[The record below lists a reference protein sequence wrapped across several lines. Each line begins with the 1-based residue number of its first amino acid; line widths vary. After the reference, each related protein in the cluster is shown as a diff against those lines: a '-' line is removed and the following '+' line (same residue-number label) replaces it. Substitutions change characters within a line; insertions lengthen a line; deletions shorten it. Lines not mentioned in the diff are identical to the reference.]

1 MKNEVIMITNFTMIK
16 RNLFLPVLLITL
28 NSGCISN
35 SPGNRLAGW
44 HYDHMIYV
52 RKDLK
57 NPSSPYM
64 PAFRKLVTDAEA
76 AMNKGPFSVTFK
88 SVVPPGGTKNDYMSY
103 GPYWWPDTTKPDG
116 LPYIRRDGIRNPQ
129 SGVDHEQLSN
139 LINSTRILSLAWFFT
154 GEKKYAEKAVKLL
167 RVWFIEP
174 ETKMNPHMEYAQGI
188 PGITTGR
195 GIGIIDARGFYTLVD
210 AISILESS
218 GEIGSNDLS
227 EIKKWYSDFFTWL
240 TTSKNGIDE
249 DNYKNNHSVAYDVL
263 VTAIARFLGNDDYV
277 RKKISEM
284 PSRRINPMIKS
295 DGSQPE
301 ELIRTNAYGYSVSNL
316 RNFFD
321 AGETGLKVG
330 IDIFFYESPEGGSV
344 RKALDFLIQYI
355 GNEQEW
361 KWQQI
366 GGFEGPEN
374 NLGLIIRRAARIFN
388 DREYQKLW
396 DRKFSEKLKTDWNL
410 LVIPGI
416 DNKHI

>member
-1 MKNEVIMITNFTMIK
+1 
-16 RNLFLPVLLITL
+16 
-28 NSGCISN
+28 
-35 SPGNRLAGW
+35 
-44 HYDHMIYV
+44 
-52 RKDLK
+52 
-57 NPSSPYM
+57 
-64 PAFRKLVTDAEA
+64 
-76 AMNKGPFSVTFK
+76 
-88 SVVPPGGTKNDYMSY
+88 
-103 GPYWWPDTTKPDG
+103 
-116 LPYIRRDGIRNPQ
+116 
-129 SGVDHEQLSN
+129 
-139 LINSTRILSLAWFFT
+139 
-154 GEKKYAEKAVKLL
+154 
-167 RVWFIEP
+167 
-174 ETKMNPHMEYAQGI
+174 MEYAQGI